1 MRIMSPSTRSGNEEM
16 SVKSESLKSLIGR
29 PTLALMNARAFQESS
44 PDVLHKQ
51 AKFMHSSQF
60 DVCVEVFNAQMNSFD
75 GMVH

>member
-1 MRIMSPSTRSGNEEM
+1 
-16 SVKSESLKSLIGR
+16 
-29 PTLALMNARAFQESS
+29 MNARAFQESS

-51 AKFMHSSQF
+51 AKIMHSSQF